1 MILLLIKKTYLI
13 LYADNIQGYILDQDM
28 VIVPEGGQAQKYIRC
43 MPSIE
48 NGDNENL
55 CQAWMAF

>member
-1 MILLLIKKTYLI
+1 
-13 LYADNIQGYILDQDM
+13 M

-55 CQAWMAF
+55 YKYGWRFSD